1 MRKRTS
7 VVSLAILTALAGAI
21 VALGGCAS
29 MGYYWQGFQGQM
41 GILNAARPID
51 DWLTDESTSPA
62 LRQRLQ
68 AAQQMRRFASQELGL
83 PDNASYTHYAQLPR
97 KYAVWNVVAAP
108 PDSLDSY
115 MKELREVEESHA
127 QYLGV
132 GNLLKLSQPEFI
144 DRLLRALVSR
154 LRIVF
159 ERALNEIEHWSRA
172 VAGQIDTQLRERR
185 RGLKRR
191 LASIERA
198 VSAATG
204 LDERIADIHM
214 SLLEVQQEQSVFNE
228 HVDKLLQNASPVQ
241 EPPMLM
247 AM

>member
-1 MRKRTS
+1 MKVGVKKAYTETFMRLLDL
-7 VVSLAILTALAGAI
+7 LAQAQDQVGEVHAMFG
-21 VALGGCAS
+21 S
-29 MGYYWQGFQGQM
+29 MFKQLNTEYGF
-41 GILNAARPID
+41 
-51 DWLTDESTSPA
+51 T
-62 LRQRLQ
+62 LQ
-68 AAQQMRRFASQELGL
+68 AD
-83 PDNASYTHYAQLPR
+83 PPPR
-97 KYAVWNVVAAP
+97 
-108 PDSLDSY
+108 LDSY